1 MTSVS
6 VSFGLTWLTNP
17 VTGVSVT
24 AANPVRSGEAAKGG
38 AFRIYAGGRVRVITS
53 PGDIRTFPL
62 VMQNLNDA
70 NLLLLDSWRGQVL
83 LLRDASGW
91 RKWISFLDIKWSD
104 LPGSGG
110 MVHDVSLVAQELTGY
125 SEAV

>member
-1 MTSVS
+1 MTAVTLTI
-6 VSFGLTWLTNP
+6 GLTWLTNP

-24 AANPVRSGEAAKGG
+24 AANPVRGGNATKGG
-38 AFRIYAGGRVRVITS
+38 SVRFYAGGRARVITNAS
-53 PGDIRTFPL
+53 DLRTFPV
-62 VMQNLNDA
+62 VMQSCSDA

-91 RKWISFLDIKWSD
+91 RKWVSFLGMKWND
-104 LPGSGG
+104 VPGGGG
-110 MVHDVSLVAQELTGY
+110 MLHDVALVAQEISF